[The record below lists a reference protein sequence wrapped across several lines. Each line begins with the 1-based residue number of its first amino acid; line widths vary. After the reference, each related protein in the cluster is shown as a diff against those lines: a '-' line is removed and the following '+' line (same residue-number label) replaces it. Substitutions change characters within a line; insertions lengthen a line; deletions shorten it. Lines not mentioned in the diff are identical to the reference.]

1 MSGDELPTGSAAILC
16 DNVSKGFDGVSV
28 LGRITI
34 SFGPGGVNARAGETG
49 AGESTPFK
57 IVSGR
62 IAPNDGFLSIFGRRA
77 RRRTPRRSQQLSISV
92 ISQELAPLSDMAARR
107 NLLTGREMCAALGML
122 RRQEM
127 VRRARQ
133 VLADFGLDVDPSAPM
148 RALNIAKAQFIE
160 TIKAATRDARIVLM
174 DEPCSSLSRKETA

>member
-1 MSGDELPTGSAAILC
+1 
-16 DNVSKGFDGVSV
+16 
-28 LGRITI
+28 
-34 SFGPGGVNARAGETG
+34 
-49 AGESTPFK
+49 
-57 IVSGR
+57 
-62 IAPNDGFLSIFGRRA
+62 
-77 RRRTPRRSQQLSISV
+77 
-92 ISQELAPLSDMAARR
+92 MAARR

-148 RALNIAKAQFIE
+148 RALNIAKAQLIE
-160 TIKAATRDARIVLM
+160 TIKAAARDARIVLM